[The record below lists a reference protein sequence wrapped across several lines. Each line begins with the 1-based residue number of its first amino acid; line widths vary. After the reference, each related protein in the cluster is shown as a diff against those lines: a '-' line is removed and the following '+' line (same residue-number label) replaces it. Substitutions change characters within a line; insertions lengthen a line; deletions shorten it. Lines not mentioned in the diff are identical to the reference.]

1 MANDKLKYNFK
12 PIPKQTPNIGIDS
25 KNALV
30 NLLANDE
37 GVAETLD
44 GSILNSFRNISDNR
58 ETLYTMYDS
67 MSKDILISSALE
79 LYADDAT
86 EYNDNGDV
94 IWAESND
101 DDIRNHVNYLL
112 TSLKLDQYAW
122 QHIHALVKYGDLY
135 IETFRSS
142 DLKEKT
148 QGKDNLIQNTKRL
161 NEENNKSDINKDKA
175 VLTEDII
182 VNLYAENDRLQEYI
196 ETVANPAEIFDLTKR
211 GKTAGFLKAE
221 VTSKAANAQNTLFPY
236 QYNYAYDSQDI
247 KLYDPTKYIHI
258 MLPDTSLRNPE
269 EVRLFNVP
277 AVADRV
283 EYADKVQEATYT
295 VKRGKS
301 ILYDLFKIYREI
313 SLLEDSILLNRVT
326 RSALVRIIQVE
337 VGDMGKPQVH
347 QLLARVKSL
356 FEQKS
361 ALNKDT
367 QMTEYTNPG
376 PVENN
381 IYMPTRGGL
390 GNITTNTLGG
400 DFDVKSLTDLDYFN
414 NKLFAGLKVPKQYLG
429 FVDDNAGFSGG
440 ESLMRISSRY
450 SKTIKRIKNA
460 YIQGITTLI
469 NIFLLDKGLDSY
481 VNRFTI
487 KMTSPSTQEDSE
499 RAETLRTK
507 VELTRDVMDL
517 FADVEDNKT
526 KLKLT
531 KALLSD
537 TITNE
542 DFMNILNEYLEDNSN
557 IPEEDN
563 LDIDMPDE
571 PTTNHSSGLDN
582 IDADLDLDKIDN
594 EQEDTL
600 PSPDELD
607 LDLTD
612 NEEVSNEL
620 DNLDNNE

>member
-1 MANDKLKYNFK
+1 MADDKLRYKFT
-12 PIPKQTPNIGIDS
+12 PIPKSTPNIGIDS

-30 NLLANDE
+30 NLLAQDE

-44 GSILNSFRNISDNR
+44 GSLLNSFRNISDNR
-58 ETLYTMYDS
+58 ENLYKMYDS

-86 EYNDNGDV
+86 EYNDSGDV
-94 IWAESND
+94 IWAESDD
-101 DDIRNHVNYLL
+101 DDIRNHVNYLI
-112 TSLKLDQYAW
+112 TSLKLDQNAW
-122 QHIHALVKYGDLY
+122 QHIHSLIKYGDLY
-135 IETFRSS
+135 LETFRSS
-142 DLKEKT
+142 DLKEKS
-148 QGKDNLIQNTKRL
+148 QGKNNLIQNTKAL
-161 NEENNKSDINKDKA
+161 NEEKISKDNV
-175 VLTEDII
+175 VLTEDVI
-182 VNLYAENDRLQEYI
+182 VNIYADNDRLQDYI
-196 ETVANPAEIFDLTKR
+196 ETVSNPAEIFDLTKR

-221 VTSKAANAQNTLFPY
+221 VTTKENKTQNSLFPY
-236 QYNYAYDSQDI
+236 QYDYNYDSQDI
-247 KLYDPTKYIHI
+247 RLYDPTKYVHI

-269 EVRLFNVP
+269 EVRLFNVTP
-277 AVADRV
+277 NSDRV
-283 EYADKVQEATYT
+283 EYSKDIQEATYN
-295 VKRGKS
+295 VRRGKS

-337 VGDMGKPQVH
+337 VGDMGKAQVH

-361 ALNKDT
+361 ALSKD
-367 QMTEYTNPG
+367 QEMSEYTNPG

-481 VNRFTI
+481 VNKFTI
-487 KMTSPSTQEDSE
+487 KMTSPSTQEDAE
-499 RAETLRTK
+499 RAETVRTK
-507 VELTRDVMDL
+507 VELIRDVMDL
-517 FADVEDNKT
+517 FADVEDTKT
-526 KLKLT
+526 KLKMT
-531 KALLSD
+531 KSLLSD
-537 TITNE
+537 AINNE
-542 DFMNILNEYLEDNSN
+542 EFLNILNEY
-557 IPEEDN
+557 IEEDISDTSMETEDDLGN
-563 LDIDMPDE
+563 
-571 PTTNHSSGLDN
+571 
-582 IDADLDLDKIDN
+582 DLDLGGGPDGSGSSFDIDSELNDLDK
-594 EQEDTL
+594 EEEDKL

-607 LDLTD
+607 VDLTD
-612 NEEVSNEL
+612 NEEVSDEL
-620 DNLDNNE
+620 NDLDEE